1 MQFKKKYKN
10 EEKYSFYFNL
20 NLEIII
26 NLQKYLISIKLI

>member
-26 NLQKYLISIKLI
+26 IFDNLIKTLS